1 MNPFEQAFIFLKNDA
16 LHNLIAD
23 KILEQYG
30 PEEGME
36 RLRAAPRQVGVLPF
50 DKLANLNNHQ
60 HDVLKPEGAEKYPSL
75 LHGLAAREAA
85 SNEEPLPSERMEH
98 RINQLMDPEIN
109 SEERYRRQDLEEN
122 LTHYKDDME
131 DRLMGFRESPKGQE
145 MEGNLA
151 RHQKMNR
158 IRDIL
163 GESHIP
169 MEIPESNTY
178 QDRMQLEEL
187 RGSKVPAQMAQ
198 QKLGIAP
205 GDLPLE
211 EFEQAFPIDRDIS
224 MSPTDEHAGLS
235 KPISEHDNIYGSP
248 FDSDGIFGEPTE
260 KQQRI
265 LDIQSEH
272 QKNMA
277 NQNEKSKMTGFQSLA
292 DLFG

>member
-60 HDVLKPEGAEKYPSL
+60 HDVLKPEGTEKYPSL
-75 LHGLAAREAA
+75 LHGLAAREAK

-122 LTHYKDDME
+122 LTQYKDDME
-131 DRLMGFRESPKGQE
+131 DRLMVFRESPKGQE

-163 GESHIP
+163 GESHVP
-169 MEIPESNTY
+169 MEIPENNT

-198 QKLGIAP
+198 QKLSIAP

-211 EFEQAFPIDRDIS
+211 QFEEAFPIDRDIS
-224 MSPTDEHAGLS
+224 MSPSDEHAYS
-235 KPISEHDNIYGSP
+235 KPMSEHGDIYSSLTG
-248 FDSDGIFGEPTE
+248 PTE
-260 KQQRI
+260 EQQRI

-272 QKNMA
+272 QKNIA
-277 NQNEKSKMTGFQSLA
+277 NQNEESKMTPFQSLA